1 MKIESLKTKYT
12 KVVVP
17 EMKKQFGYANMFE
30 VPKIKKVVI
39 NTGIGK
45 ITKEQDK
52 VDEIVQALTDI
63 AGQKPVKNKAL
74 KAISGFKLREG
85 QEVGVMVT
93 LRGKRMW
100 QFIDRLV
107 NISLARTRDFQGI
120 NKTAVDQSGNIN
132 IGIREHII
140 FPEIVPEKVK
150 HIFGFQITV
159 VTTATSQEQGM
170 ALFRLI
176 GFPIKQ

>member
-1 MKIESLKTKYT
+1 MKIETLKTKYE
-12 KVVVP
+12 KIVVP

-30 VPKIKKVVI
+30 VPQIKKVVI

-45 ITKEQDK
+45 IAKEQDK
-52 VDEIVQALTDI
+52 IDEVIRGLTDI

-74 KAISGFKLREG
+74 KAISGFKMREG

-100 QFIDRLV
+100 QFVDRLV

-120 NKTAVDQSGNIN
+120 NKSAVDQSGNIN

-150 HIFGFQITV
+150 HVFGFQVNII
-159 VTTATSQEQGM
+159 TTATSQEQGL
-170 ALFRLI
+170 ALFRLL